1 MNEEDFKNK
10 FIYAVQQA
18 RTSLYAFCLLIYPP
32 AVTSFIWSKLH
43 IFLMNRVQAV
53 YEGNARKR
61 QTVSV
66 PPQHGKSQVLSKIAV
81 AWMMGARPGITI
93 AITGFSHTLV
103 TKFSK
108 EVKQIVNSK
117 MYQIIFP
124 QAKSVYGSDK
134 AEEWELSNGSCLIAK
149 SAGSKLTGRRVDWLI
164 IDDPHSGRE
173 EAESATMRRKIVTW
187 YFGDCVTRLSP
198 GAVVFI
204 IATRWHP
211 EDLIGYLTGD
221 DYIQTVIDS
230 GVTNVEDEI
239 FEVTNIPALCETEE
253 GDPLGRKVGEAA
265 FPEVRHTEFLEKIKA
280 TIPAYEWRSQYQGDP
295 QTSSS
300 GQADV
305 SKLNYCNIGDV
316 PGPDMAIW
324 TRGWDLAI
332 SEDQAGDYTVG
343 ALTAFEPEQKLFYI
357 IEVFRKK
364 QAWVKLK
371 SSMFD
376 VVEQD
381 VQRGVHGEGIEA
393 VAGFAVVFSEIKKK
407 FLGQMNVKKRN
418 PKKGGKLLR
427 AQPWFNLVEASKVYL
442 VRAPWNKDFVEELR
456 TFPDSTNDDQID
468 AISVS
473 YEMIPRRLRFSQK
486 LISKEEP
493 VEPGETNRRSRV
505 VRPKQRTRVI
515 DI

>member
-1 MNEEDFKNK
+1 M
-10 FIYAVQQA
+10 
-18 RTSLYAFCLLIYPP
+18 
-32 AVTSFIWSKLH
+32 
-43 IFLMNRVQAV
+43 
-53 YEGNARKR
+53 
-61 QTVSV
+61 V
-66 PPQHGKSQVLSKIAV
+66 PTHNSQVLSKIAV

-124 QAKSVYGSDK
+124 NAKSVYGSDK

-164 IDDPHSGRE
+164 IDDPHAGRE
-173 EAESATMRRKIVTW
+173 EAESATSRRKITTW

-211 EDLIGYLTGD
+211 EDLIGFLTSEE
-221 DYIQTVIDS
+221 YIQTVEDS

-239 FEVTNIPALCETEE
+239 FEVTNIPAICETEE
-253 GDPLGRKVGEAA
+253 GDPLGRKIGEAA
-265 FPEVRHTEFLEKIKA
+265 FPEVRHVEFLEKIKA

-305 SKLNYCNIGDV
+305 SKLNYCDITDV
-316 PGPDMAIW
+316 PDSAQAIW
-324 TRGWDLAI
+324 ARGWDLAI
-332 SEDQAGDYTVG
+332 SEDQASDYTVG
-343 ALTAFEPEQKLFYI
+343 ALLAFEPEQRLLYI
-357 IEVFRKK
+357 IEMFRKK

-393 VAGFAVVFSEIKKK
+393 VAGFGVVFSEIKNK
-407 FLGQMNVKKRN
+407 FLGRIKVRKRN

-427 AQPWFNLVEASKVYL
+427 AQPWFNLIEAGKVYL
-442 VRAPWNKDFVEELR
+442 VRGPWNKDFVEELR
-456 TFPDSTNDDQID
+456 TFPDGNHDDQID
-468 AISVS
+468 GVSVG
-473 YEMIPRRLRFSQK
+473 YEMIPRRLRIGKERLKGAEPESQ
-486 LISKEEP
+486 SEAE
-493 VEPGETNRRSRV
+493 NRRARI
-505 VRPKQRTRVI
+505 VRPKQRTRII